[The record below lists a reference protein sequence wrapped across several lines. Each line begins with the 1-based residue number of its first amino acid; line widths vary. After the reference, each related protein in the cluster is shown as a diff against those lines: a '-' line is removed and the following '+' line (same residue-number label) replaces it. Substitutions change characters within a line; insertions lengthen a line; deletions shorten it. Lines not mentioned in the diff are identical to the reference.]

1 MKRQRSA
8 PHTLEDQIST
18 YAARLKAEVAG
29 LPDGPRKSSLLEKI
43 RQLEAAS
50 NMSAWLTPPG

>member
-8 PHTLEDQIST
+8 PHTLEQQILA
-18 YAARLKAEVAG
+18 YAARLKMEADG
-29 LPDGPRKSSLLEKI
+29 LPDGVQKSSLLEKI

-50 NMSAWLTPPG
+50 NMNAWLAPSE